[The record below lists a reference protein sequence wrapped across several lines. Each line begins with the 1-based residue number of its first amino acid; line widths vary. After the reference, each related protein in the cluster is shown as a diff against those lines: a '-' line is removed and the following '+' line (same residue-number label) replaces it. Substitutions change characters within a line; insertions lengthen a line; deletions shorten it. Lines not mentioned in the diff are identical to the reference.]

1 MVQNVSIKVEPI
13 IIVEGKY
20 DKLKLENFVDGMIFA
35 TDGFGIFKNKDLQKN
50 LCALSKQKGAI
61 ILTDSDRAGFII
73 RKFLHDILS
82 SCQLYDLY
90 IPDIYGKEKRK
101 ESLSAEG
108 KLGVEGMND
117 EVLRKLLES
126 FKSVVSEPKTP
137 IKEIDLYEC
146 GLFGLPNS
154 TASRREF
161 QGWLGLPGRLNKN
174 MLLKVLNSM
183 FTKEQFIANWQQFI
197 NEKAP
202 L

>member
-82 SCQLYDLY
+82 SCQL
-90 IPDIYGKEKRK
+90 
-101 ESLSAEG
+101 
-108 KLGVEGMND
+108 
-117 EVLRKLLES
+117 
-126 FKSVVSEPKTP
+126 
-137 IKEIDLYEC
+137 
-146 GLFGLPNS
+146 
-154 TASRREF
+154 
-161 QGWLGLPGRLNKN
+161 
-174 MLLKVLNSM
+174 
-183 FTKEQFIANWQQFI
+183 
-197 NEKAP
+197 
-202 L
+202 